1 MKMVMLSSCLAAVL
15 MAGLVPGVRAADT
28 DAAREAKDRTEIE
41 QLMWKYVRALDTL
54 NEDAYAAVYTPDG
67 SFGTGPKM
75 SKGKDALKKIIADVK
90 KSQSERAAKGEEV
103 PKMHHIITNTYLE
116 FLDKDHARLNSY
128 WMTVFEGSGQDKPPR
143 VAAAGRGV
151 DELVRLNGKWLI
163 SARDV
168 APKD

>member
-1 MKMVMLSSCLAAVL
+1 MRRVMLGGCLAALL
-15 MAGLVPGVRAADT
+15 MVGLVPGVRASDN
-28 DAAREAKDRTEIE
+28 DAAREWKDRAEIE

-75 SKGKDALKKIIADVK
+75 SKGRDALKKIITDVK
-90 KSQSERAAKGEEV
+90 KSQAERTAKGETV

-116 FLDKDHARLNSY
+116 FIDKDHARLNSY
-128 WMTVFEGSGQDKPPR
+128 WMTVFEGSGQEKPPR

>member
-1 MKMVMLSSCLAAVL
+1 MRRVMLGGCLAVVL
-15 MAGLVPGVRAADT
+15 MIGLAPGVRAADN
-28 DAAREAKDRTEIE
+28 EWKDRAEIE

-67 SFGTGPKM
+67 SFGTGPNM
-75 SKGKDALKKIIADVK
+75 SKGRDALKKIITDVK
-90 KSQSERAAKGEEV
+90 KRQAEQTARGETV
-103 PKMHHIITNTYLE
+103 TKMRHIITNTYLE
-116 FLDKDHARLNSY
+116 FIDKDHARLNSY
-128 WMTVFEGSGQDKPPR
+128 WMTVFEGAGQEKPPR

-163 SARDV
+163 AARDV